1 MASQDAVSL
10 HPMRLIAILFL
21 PVFLACSPFDR
32 VRVGPVSVPAG
43 GSSHEHMS
51 FHQLTAIDI
60 NGNTVRMD
68 RFAGKKIMVVNTAS
82 ECGYTPQYRQ
92 LQELYDLHKDQG
104 LVVLGFPSNDFG
116 GQEPGTEQ
124 DIAAFCEKNYGVS
137 FPMMA
142 KVTVKGADAHPVFQ
156 WLQQK
161 QRNGVKDAKVDW
173 NFNKFLID
181 EQGRLVEHLS
191 GKVSPLDDRILDW
204 VRG

>member
-1 MASQDAVSL
+1 
-10 HPMRLIAILFL
+10 
-21 PVFLACSPFDR
+21 
-32 VRVGPVSVPAG
+32 
-43 GSSHEHMS
+43 
-51 FHQLTAIDI
+51 
-60 NGNTVRMD
+60 VRMD

-104 LVVLGFPSNDFG
+104 LVILGFPSNDFG

-204 VRG
+204 VRGQ